1 MTLLNT
7 RDYTG
12 YSESSLEEAIAQAL
26 AKSGKDHDQVKII
39 ETRSAQPQDN
49 KRYYQATLS
58 TFSEY

>member
-1 MTLLNT
+1 MTLINT

-26 AKSGKDHDQVKII
+26 AKSGKDQDQVKII

-58 TFSEY
+58 AFSE